1 MGVER
6 FARKSFG
13 FVVVLLLAVAIYF
26 QAAGAVELV
35 ATSAMAAAPP
45 PAASK
50 MRRPRR
56 KAGPVLSRGPT
67 TNGDAILARNPF
79 DSVTGPLDRAPVTLE
94 IPETQHAADVTDPL
108 HAPECDDISVNIV
121 TESQDPAWS
130 IAQLK
135 GPGDP
140 DAATRRVGDEV
151 GTGKLKVAYIGFN
164 AEKASPAVWLLNN
177 DKLCQALLFSEKKEK
192 AAAGGEAAP
201 AAPPP
206 AEDAAARRAARANP
220 RGTAGAAGVPP
231 EIASKIQKV
240 SETEFN
246 VDRAVVDSILE
257 NQAQLMRSAR
267 IVPEQKDGKTVGI
280 RLFGIRPDTLLGML
294 GLQNGDRLEQI
305 NGYDIANPEKALEA
319 FAHLRTASELTV
331 GLERRGKPTPLAI
344 HIK

>member
-1 MGVER
+1 MGLER

-13 FVVVLLLAVAIYF
+13 FVVVLLLGLAIYF

-35 ATSAMAAAPP
+35 ASSALGAAPAPAAAKSRRSRHKPST
-45 PAASK
+45 PAA
-50 MRRPRR
+50 
-56 KAGPVLSRGPT
+56 GPPT

-79 DSVTGPLDRAPVTLE
+79 DSVTGPLDRAPLNLE
-94 IPETQHAADVTDPL
+94 LPEANHPADVTDPL
-108 HAPECDDISVNIV
+108 HAPECEDVAVNII

-130 IAQLK
+130 LAQLK

-140 DAATRRVGDEV
+140 DAATRRVGDDV
-151 GTGKLKVAYIGFN
+151 GKMKVAYIGFN
-164 AEKASPAVWLLNN
+164 AEKASPAVWLLSS

-192 AAAGGEAAP
+192 AEAAAGGEAAP

-206 AEDAAARRAARANP
+206 AESAAARRAARNNT
-220 RGTAGAAGVPP
+220 RAGAAAVPP

-246 VDRAVVDSILE
+246 VDRSVVDSILE

-280 RLFGIRPDTLLGML
+280 RLFGIRPDTLLGSL
-294 GLQNGDRLEQI
+294 GLQNGDRLDQI
-305 NGYDIANPEKALEA
+305 NGYDVANPEKALEA
-319 FAHLRTASELTV
+319 FAHLRTAPELTV
-331 GLERRGKPTPLAI
+331 AINRRGAPTTLQI

>member
-1 MGVER
+1 MGLER

-13 FVVVLLLAVAIYF
+13 FVVVLLLGLAIYF

-35 ATSAMAAAPP
+35 ASSALAAAPA
-45 PAASK
+45 PAAGRS
-50 MRRPRR
+50 RR
-56 KAGPVLSRGPT
+56 SRHKPT
-67 TNGDAILARNPF
+67 LATRTPSTNGDAILARNPF
-79 DSVTGPLDRAPVTLE
+79 DSMTGPLDRAPISVEL
-94 IPETQHAADVTDPL
+94 PDASHPADVTDPL
-108 HAPECDDISVNIV
+108 HAPECDDVAVNII

-130 IAQLK
+130 LAQLK

-140 DAATRRVGDEV
+140 DAATRRVGDDV
-151 GTGKLKVAYIGFN
+151 GKMKVAYIGFN
-164 AEKASPAVWLLNN
+164 AEKASPAVWLLSSE
-177 DKLCQALLFSEKKEK
+177 KLCQALLFSEKKEK
-192 AAAGGEAAP
+192 AEAAASGEAAP

-206 AEDAAARRAARANP
+206 AESAAARRAARAK
-220 RGTAGAAGVPP
+220 ASGAAAVPP

-246 VDRAVVDSILE
+246 VDRSVVDSILE

-280 RLFGIRPDTLLGML
+280 RLFGIRPDTLLGSL

-319 FAHLRTASELTV
+319 FAHLRSASELTV
-331 GLERRGKPTPLAI
+331 GLERRGKPTTLAI